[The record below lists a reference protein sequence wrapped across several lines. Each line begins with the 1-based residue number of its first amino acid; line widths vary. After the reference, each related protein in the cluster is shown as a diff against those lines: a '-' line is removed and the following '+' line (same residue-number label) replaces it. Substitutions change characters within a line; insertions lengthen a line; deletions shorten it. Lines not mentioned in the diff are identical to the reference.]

1 MSDFFDIVRPSD
13 TKEDKP
19 TIVITSLMDK
29 IKTLQIEVASL
40 RAMDKLSRAEV
51 VYLRRMILNNEGNE
65 NEDR

>member
-1 MSDFFDIVRPSD
+1 MSES
-13 TKEDKP
+13 KQS
-19 TIVITSLMDK
+19 IVITSLMDK

-40 RAMDKLSRAEV
+40 RAMDKLSRTEV